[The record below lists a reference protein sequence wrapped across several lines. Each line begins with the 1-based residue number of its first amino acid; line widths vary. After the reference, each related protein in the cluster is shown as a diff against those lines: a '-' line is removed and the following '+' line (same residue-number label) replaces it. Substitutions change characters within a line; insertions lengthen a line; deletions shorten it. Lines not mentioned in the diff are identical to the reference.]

1 MDKITDWTDIFPDP
15 AFLRQTRILP
25 ANCSRNSRNPVWIK
39 REDETAFGIP
49 GCKLRKYASLL
60 PLLRH
65 RNIKTVVLAGGAYS
79 NHLAAFPQL
88 LIEHDITPLLVIRG
102 EPTLKT
108 NGNSLLI
115 RLINPPENIHWLER
129 SNWMNAETIALE
141 KIATL
146 HPDQLPACYIPEG
159 AFMPEALTGAKT
171 LGQDIRRN
179 ESESGIFFQH
189 IFMDSGTGLSAISA
203 LLDDFPKHPER
214 IWHILLAA
222 GTPAEFHHRLD
233 TAISWNKQLSGNSL
247 RPDNFILYER
257 KAGERFGK
265 INSGILDTVIHIART
280 EGILTDPVYGAP
292 LWNLM
297 QSLLGQ
303 ETLTGSA
310 LWIHSG
316 GSSLWG
322 TAEALVPKIK

>member
-15 AFLRQTRILP
+15 AFLRQTRIHP
-25 ANCSRNSRNPVWIK
+25 SKFSRNSRIPVWIK
-39 REDETAFGIP
+39 REDETAYGIP
-49 GCKLRKYASLL
+49 GSKLRKYASLL

-65 RNIKTVVLAGGAYS
+65 RNIKTAVLAGGAYS

-88 LIEHDITPLLVIRG
+88 LIEHGITPLLVIRG

-115 RLINPPENIHWLER
+115 RLINPPENIHWVER
-129 SNWMNAETIALE
+129 SNWMNAETIALD
-141 KIATL
+141 KMATL
-146 HPDQLPACYIPEG
+146 HPGQLPACYIPEG
-159 AFMPEALTGAKT
+159 AFMPEALRGAKT

-179 ESESGIFFQH
+179 ESESGFFFQH

-214 IWHILLAA
+214 KWHILLAA
-222 GTPAEFHHRLD
+222 GTPTEFHHRLD
-233 TAISWNKQLSGNSL
+233 TAISWNEQLSGNSI

-257 KAGERFGK
+257 KSGERFGK

-297 QSLLGQ
+297 QSLLGE
-303 ETLTGSA
+303 ETLTGPA

-322 TAEALVPKIK
+322 STETLSLKIK